1 MEHSEYKVLMS
12 MMQAVVSGCQQI
24 HIGDADVVLTGGTDS
39 MSLAPHTVRGM
50 RTSSKLGGELVVE
63 DYLWQT
69 LSDPGIKMS
78 MGITAENLAV
88 KYGLNREEVDAFA
101 LRSQQTWKAA
111 NDKGDFN
118 DEIAPVSVKHK
129 KKGSIIFNT
138 DEHAR

>member
-1 MEHSEYKVLMS
+1 MEQSVYRVLII
-12 MMQAVVSGCQQI
+12 QAVVSGCQQI
-24 HIGDADVVLTGGTDS
+24 HIGDAEVVLTGGTDS

-50 RTSSKLGGELVVE
+50 RTNSKLGGELVVE

-88 KYGLNREEVDAFA
+88 KYGLKREEVDAFA
-101 LRSQQTWKAA
+101 LRSQQTWKTA
-111 NDKGDFN
+111 NDQGAFT